1 MLTEDD
7 IKSYTKVYFDYS
19 IQAKSDFQKYE
30 WPSLAKFLIQWR
42 RDDVSKDDPLF
53 EYWISNIA
61 PSCVYP
67 KNSTNAEEYVCVFCE
82 TKGFKRVP
90 YLIRHYKEMHYD
102 LMPAKVFGENI
113 VYKCNICNIDFAR
126 KEYLTMHESSEKH
139 RKMIDPQAVAV
150 RKRNPKF
157 DEVKKESEAWFK
169 KAKPMTG
176 LNRVDEDNESLS
188 SDNFD
193 EDIVEEKIN
202 LLNKKCPSSVKQNLI
217 DCGLDDQNYSDKSVT
232 DKLINEIQT
241 QKENE
246 NASPGEDT
254 VRTQPLNS
262 GEIIDENKENEA
274 PNSFSD
280 EPETLPNNL
289 APSASDNNPDTDNI
303 PEASF
308 TNEKKLVKAL
318 SLKLEN
324 NLKL

>member
-1 MLTEDD
+1 
-7 IKSYTKVYFDYS
+7 
-19 IQAKSDFQKYE
+19 
-30 WPSLAKFLIQWR
+30 
-42 RDDVSKDDPLF
+42 
-53 EYWISNIA
+53 
-61 PSCVYP
+61 
-67 KNSTNAEEYVCVFCE
+67 
-82 TKGFKRVP
+82 
-90 YLIRHYKEMHYD
+90 
-102 LMPAKVFGENI
+102 
-113 VYKCNICNIDFAR
+113 
-126 KEYLTMHESSEKH
+126 MHESSEKH

-169 KAKPMTG
+169 KSKPMTG
-176 LNRVDEDNESLS
+176 LNLVEEDNESLS

-202 LLNKKCPSSVKQNLI
+202 FLNKKCPSSVKQNLI
-217 DCGLDDQNYSDKSVT
+217 DCGLDDQT